1 MKSNEVSLREKIAY
15 VQHRAYT
22 QQGIHPSVVKAHF
35 QQEAERLKR
44 FQIDRPRYL
53 PDAQA
58 LSELDPSVSWISVD
72 LEERARRAQLT
83 PYQDPMLHS
92 WLSDVWRLHCQ
103 SLYGDAEPWD
113 MRTEV
118 ATAPTGEFNAMA
130 ICANDGNAIMLDD
143 GLPNFAMSISRLL
156 SPILYDRDP
165 KGHTRR
171 EPTTFGIFD
180 AFEIGL
186 VDNAAQLIVDYV
198 VDGKAPQNEPSTED
212 YDPDG
217 SLHYLVF
224 NGFVSF
230 VMEHELHHLG
240 RANGHIDIDE
250 TARVRGFNEA
260 WKMMD
265 AHFSE
270 HFPIHENK
278 ELLRQRYIAHHE
290 EIEADIRGITTTI
303 LKGERQSVMSP
314 TIDGAL
320 LFFHLAHLVRITVL
334 SMLDPEE
341 FEAEKLLDG
350 RFLSIF
356 GFMSG
361 QSHPYPIVRKAGVFM
376 ALKASTPRY
385 FELVVHCE
393 KRLQIIATKIWESVQ
408 QKLVE
413 LPEDTLPNTK
423 WNRDFA
429 SLL

>member
-15 VQHRAYT
+15 VQHRAYA

-103 SLYGDAEPWD
+103 SLYGDSEPWD

-217 SLHYLVF
+217 SLHYLV
-224 NGFVSF
+224 
-230 VMEHELHHLG
+230 
-240 RANGHIDIDE
+240 I
-250 TARVRGFNEA
+250 
-260 WKMMD
+260 
-265 AHFSE
+265 
-270 HFPIHENK
+270 
-278 ELLRQRYIAHHE
+278 
-290 EIEADIRGITTTI
+290 ITWVVPMAI
-303 LKGERQSVMSP
+303 L
-314 TIDGAL
+314 T
-320 LFFHLAHLVRITVL
+320 
-334 SMLDPEE
+334 
-341 FEAEKLLDG
+341 
-350 RFLSIF
+350 
-356 GFMSG
+356 
-361 QSHPYPIVRKAGVFM
+361 
-376 ALKASTPRY
+376 
-385 FELVVHCE
+385 
-393 KRLQIIATKIWESVQ
+393 
-408 QKLVE
+408 
-413 LPEDTLPNTK
+413 
-423 WNRDFA
+423 
-429 SLL
+429 